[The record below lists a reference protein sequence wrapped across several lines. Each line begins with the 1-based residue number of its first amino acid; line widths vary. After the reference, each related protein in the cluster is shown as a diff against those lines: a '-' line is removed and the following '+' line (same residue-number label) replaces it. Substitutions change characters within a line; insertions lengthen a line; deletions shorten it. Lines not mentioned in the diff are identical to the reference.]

1 MELPSMAYPPPQRC
15 FFEMFSGPNAP
26 LTTQVLH
33 FGVSCLQPMD
43 IICDPSMDILD
54 NTCYEQLLRLAA
66 SRVLGTVS
74 AAPPCKEYSLLKLE
88 PGGPPPCRTPQ
99 HMDSPL
105 VDEPACIDRFFSS
118 QEILHRT
125 VTVLE
130 VNFFHGG
137 VSTLE
142 QPSSAMSWDEPV
154 VQEAGNHFLLH
165 TAEFAHCKFLQ
176 ENEIPFQ
183 KEWRFVSSI
192 AGFADASSR
201 CECPTRHSSFRGKR
215 LPGGEFV
222 SASTAEYP
230 ILLAKH
236 LCKFILMEDMIVQN
250 PTTLSWSVALQSL
263 LPHPPMRFSHIPD
276 SAGLVSSALWP
287 IPYVA
292 DSFQDLRKSLHN
304 LVFQH
309 RLDLKLRDYIQRGM
323 DASPFDS
330 DVKSQNIQ
338 ISQQFL
344 SCNGFDTD
352 LSIPED
358 QPFRLYALHHLA
370 HFIEDP
376 DSTLVEDLKTGV
388 SLGVDSPIPPSGTWP
403 LKQSCTTSEVQPL
416 ETCYSNWS
424 SAENQD
430 EILSKLL
437 QDEIDQGFVME
448 LGSEEV
454 AKAQF
459 GKNFA
464 VGKLAIVSN
473 QSGKHRLVLDS
484 TVCGLNQL
492 SANSIQEHITY
503 PRIQDVMQCI
513 GTSVSQQSTLFNIDV
528 KAAHKRIKVR
538 RSDRGLLSFRALNR
552 LFCYKVLHFGGSCSA
567 YYWARTSSLILR
579 LCHRLLY
586 LYHSGFVFVDDFLF
600 NFCTPIAALQ
610 ACTILLLFDFL
621 NIPISWNKLQLAHRV
636 TWIGWNLDTTT
647 CLASIPE
654 DKLLKLRNM
663 LAKLTTPGKFLRQDI
678 EKLAGNLLWLS
689 DIVTSIRWI
698 LGRVYAILSRSG
710 IQLVR
715 LPKTQISFVL
725 QNTCDKGILHTML
738 QQPYVPQGS
747 IVQRIGKLQRDRF
760 HSWSEF
766 SKSAS
771 MLPYAWTSFINCRS
785 NRLPIYDNDAAMF
798 ADLLDVFS
806 VCTPSTPL
814 CRPFRIQLRAGAD
827 AFAEQSNFGLGGWI
841 EFPNRCF
848 WFSLPGHV
856 SDLPSD
862 FNTGSL
868 QSHILT
874 FETVSQVILLLIL
887 YESKIRGI
895 NFELVTC
902 LDNQAAEGILAAGFT
917 QLPVASKIIRVY
929 HQLTQLSGAVLTP
942 VRTSSKDN
950 SRADDLSRGVTFH
963 EAPSDQFPLDLLPLL
978 HQWFSAKPTHR
989 RA

>member
-1 MELPSMAYPPPQRC
+1 
-15 FFEMFSGPNAP
+15 
-26 LTTQVLH
+26 
-33 FGVSCLQPMD
+33 MD

-99 HMDSPL
+99 HMVSPL

-130 VNFFHGG
+130 VNFSHGG
-137 VSTLE
+137 VSALE
-142 QPSSAMSWDEPV
+142 QPSSAMSWEEPV
-154 VQEAGNHFLLH
+154 VQEARNHFLLH

-176 ENEIPFQ
+176 DDEIPFQ

-192 AGFADASSR
+192 AGFAEASSR

-215 LPGGEFV
+215 LPSGEFV

-230 ILLAKH
+230 TLLAKH
-236 LCKFILMEDMIVQN
+236 LCKFILMEDMIVQS
-250 PTTLSWSVALQSL
+250 PTTISWSMALQSL

-276 SAGLVSSALWP
+276 GAGLVSSALWP
-287 IPYVA
+287 IPYVTDA
-292 DSFQDLRKSLHN
+292 FQDLRKSLHN
-304 LVFQH
+304 LILQH

-330 DVKSQNIQ
+330 DVRSQNIQ
-338 ISQQFL
+338 IFQQFL

-403 LKQSCTTSEVQPL
+403 LKQSCPTSEVQPL

-538 RSDRGLLSFRALNR
+538 HSDRGLLSFRALNR

-567 YYWARTSSLILR
+567 YYWARTSSLTLR

-586 LYHSGFVFVDDFLF
+586 LSIQVLSLSMTSYS
-600 NFCTPIAALQ
+600 
-610 ACTILLLFDFL
+610 
-621 NIPISWNKLQLAHRV
+621 ISA
-636 TWIGWNLDTTT
+636 
-647 CLASIPE
+647 
-654 DKLLKLRNM
+654 
-663 LAKLTTPGKFLRQDI
+663 
-678 EKLAGNLLWLS
+678 
-689 DIVTSIRWI
+689 
-698 LGRVYAILSRSG
+698 
-710 IQLVR
+710 
-715 LPKTQISFVL
+715 
-725 QNTCDKGILHTML
+725 
-738 QQPYVPQGS
+738 
-747 IVQRIGKLQRDRF
+747 
-760 HSWSEF
+760 
-766 SKSAS
+766 
-771 MLPYAWTSFINCRS
+771 
-785 NRLPIYDNDAAMF
+785 
-798 ADLLDVFS
+798 
-806 VCTPSTPL
+806 
-814 CRPFRIQLRAGAD
+814 
-827 AFAEQSNFGLGGWI
+827 
-841 EFPNRCF
+841 
-848 WFSLPGHV
+848 
-856 SDLPSD
+856 
-862 FNTGSL
+862 
-868 QSHILT
+868 
-874 FETVSQVILLLIL
+874 
-887 YESKIRGI
+887 
-895 NFELVTC
+895 
-902 LDNQAAEGILAAGFT
+902 
-917 QLPVASKIIRVY
+917 
-929 HQLTQLSGAVLTP
+929 
-942 VRTSSKDN
+942 
-950 SRADDLSRGVTFH
+950 
-963 EAPSDQFPLDLLPLL
+963 LPLL
-978 HQWFSAKPTHR
+978 PYKHAQFYCFSIF
-989 RA
+989 